1 MVLWMFLLKRLDVS
15 QASISIYLLPFLG
28 VLISAVTLKE
38 KVTTTMAVGGL
49 VTMAGTILV
58 TATEPTSL

>member
-49 VTMAGTILV
+49 VTM
-58 TATEPTSL
+58 